1 MFDGVWR
8 RPAGSA
14 VAGAGGFESLHGL
27 RFRRSLDIQL
37 IEPMTKTAHPLP
49 PLDHPEAH
57 AFRDAMARVASAVHV
72 VTTSGSG
79 GRIGLTAT
87 AVASVSDAP
96 PTVLV
101 CIARGSRTL
110 AAIEANRIF
119 CINTLPEQFVDLA
132 EIFASRRGIE
142 GEARFDTARWGTL
155 ATGAPVLLDAISAF
169 DCRMVAA
176 HDVASHRIV
185 IGEVVGLG
193 GAGHGAGLI
202 YRHRGF
208 SAV

>member
-1 MFDGVWR
+1 M
-8 RPAGSA
+8 
-14 VAGAGGFESLHGL
+14 AGAGGFESLHGL
-27 RFRRSLDIQL
+27 LFRPSRDSEP
-37 IEPMTKTAHPLP
+37 IEPMTKTVHPLP
-49 PLDHPEAH
+49 PLDHPDAH
-57 AFRDAMARVASAVHV
+57 VFRDAMAQVASAVHV
-72 VTTSGSG
+72 VTTDGPG

-87 AVASVSDAP
+87 AVASVSDSP

-110 AAIEANRIF
+110 AAIEASGTF
-119 CINTLPEQFVDLA
+119 CINTLPEQLVDLA

-169 DCRMVAA
+169 DCRLVST
-176 HDVASHRIV
+176 HDAASHRIV
-185 IGEVVGLG
+185 IGEVAGLG
-193 GAGHGAGLI
+193 GAGRGAGLI
-202 YRHRGF
+202 YRHRRF

>member
-1 MFDGVWR
+1 M
-8 RPAGSA
+8 
-14 VAGAGGFESLHGL
+14 AGAGFLESLHGL
-27 RFRRSLDIQL
+27 LFRRMRDSAP
-37 IEPMTKTAHPLP
+37 IELMTKTVHPLP

-72 VTTSGSG
+72 VTTSGPG

-87 AVASVSDAP
+87 AVASVSDSP
-96 PTVLV
+96 PTVLA

-110 AAIEANRIF
+110 AAIEASGTF
-119 CINTLPEQFVDLA
+119 CINTLPEQLVDLA

-142 GEARFDTARWGTL
+142 GEARFETARWGKL
-155 ATGAPVLLDAISAF
+155 VTGAPVLLDAISAF
-169 DCRMVAA
+169 DCRLVAT

-193 GAGHGAGLI
+193 GAGRVAGPV
-202 YRHRGF
+202 YRHRRF
-208 SAV
+208 RAV